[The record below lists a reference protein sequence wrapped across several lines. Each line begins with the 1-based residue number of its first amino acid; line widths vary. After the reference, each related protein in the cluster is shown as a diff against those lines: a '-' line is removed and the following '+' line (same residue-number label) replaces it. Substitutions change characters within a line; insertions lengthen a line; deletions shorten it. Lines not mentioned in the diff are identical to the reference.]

1 MKNFKQFMKDIEP
14 SPEENAVEEDQEV
27 QNEEEVEDEIKE
39 FGPPG
44 LGQSHQ
50 DQERDAWY
58 KGDDHHANWKK
69 ANPNV
74 NKKEPVK
81 KKQGPSKKT
90 LTTGIAGQK
99 GNTGRNEKE

>member
-1 MKNFKQFMKDIEP
+1 MKNFKQFMKDIEAP
-14 SPEENAVEEDQEV
+14 PEESAVEEDQEV
-27 QNEEEVEDEIKE
+27 QNEEPEAEANE
-39 FGPPG
+39 GWTG

-81 KKQGPSKKT
+81 KKQGPTKKQ
-90 LTTGIAGQK
+90 LSTGIDGQK
-99 GNTGRNEKE
+99 GNS

>member
-14 SPEENAVEEDQEV
+14 SPEESAVEKDQEV
-27 QNEEEVEDEIKE
+27 QNEEPEANESA
-39 FGPPG
+39 PG
-44 LGQSHQ
+44 LGPSHQ

-58 KGDDHHANWKK
+58 RGDDHHADWKK

-81 KKQGPSKKT
+81 KKQGPTKKQ
-90 LTTGIAGQK
+90 LSTGIDGQK

>member
-1 MKNFKQFMKDIEP
+1 MKNFKQFMKDIEAP
-14 SPEENAVEEDQEV
+14 PEESAVEEDQEV
-27 QNEEEVEDEIKE
+27 QNEEEVESTDESA
-39 FGPPG
+39 PG
-44 LGQSHQ
+44 LGSSHQ

-74 NKKEPVK
+74 NKKEKPVK
-81 KKQGPSKKT
+81 RQGPSKKD